1 VALTAR
7 RPARLRPIEAD
18 RLAWECNT
26 LPEGA
31 AMYRAKR
38 TDTHAGKVQLLRA
51 RDNLEADLDALREAG
66 LLGPWRKTKAYG
78 RGFDVLPMPPADYA
92 EACKRAAQAVRK
104 TGDGLALK
112 DPKPGSL
119 QGVGR
124 RHPAPG

>member
-1 VALTAR
+1 
-7 RPARLRPIEAD
+7 
-18 RLAWECNT
+18 
-26 LPEGA
+26 
-31 AMYRAKR
+31 MYRAKR

-124 RHPAPG
+124 KPPTRLGSSNTADPETPEGGVAQKK